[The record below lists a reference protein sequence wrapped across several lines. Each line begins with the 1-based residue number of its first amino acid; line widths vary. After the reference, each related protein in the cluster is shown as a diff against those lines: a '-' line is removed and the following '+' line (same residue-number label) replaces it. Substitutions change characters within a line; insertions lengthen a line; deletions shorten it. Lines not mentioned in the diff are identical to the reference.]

1 MTLCCFGCQTTLG
14 HTPMMNQISM
24 KHILIL
30 VMCPGPMFPEV
41 QVCDLYTVLINNIA
55 HLCAQSHCLYLS
67 SDSMSTLNLTIQTHG
82 NVSSVNAQPVLCEV
96 IGSLISIFR
105 EFRALCSLRNGSMLR
120 PVLAPHVSYFTHNLH
135 SPPDLDVPVSL
146 GLSEV
151 VGSNLDPRTYSIAHF
166 VCLHLI
172 HLIQIMN

>member
-14 HTPMMNQISM
+14 HMPMMNHISM
-24 KHILIL
+24 NHILIS

-41 QVCDLYTVLINNIA
+41 QVCDLYTILINDIA
-55 HLCAQSHCLYLS
+55 HLCAPSHCVYLS
-67 SDSMSTLNLTIQTHG
+67 SGSMSTLNLTIQTRG

-105 EFRALCSLRNGSMLR
+105 EFRALCLLRNGPMLR
-120 PVLAPHVSYFTHNLH
+120 PVLAPHVSYFTHTPH

-146 GLSEV
+146 GLSEAV
-151 VGSNLDPRTYSIAHF
+151 VSYLDPRTYSIAHF